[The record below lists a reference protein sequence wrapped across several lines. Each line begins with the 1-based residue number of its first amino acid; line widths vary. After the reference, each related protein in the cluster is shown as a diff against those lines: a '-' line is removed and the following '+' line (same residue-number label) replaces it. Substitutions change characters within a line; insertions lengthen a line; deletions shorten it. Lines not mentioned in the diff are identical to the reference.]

1 MIKRFFA
8 WLKSIYY
15 TPAATA
21 ETEQETV
28 MPNVLTLTLITNNS
42 AADGVSVNTAQ
53 VKVTDAN
60 GVAVVSQ
67 TVNLSAD
74 SAVTLPASV
83 VTDSTGVASFSLT
96 SATAGS
102 FPITATLPDGTSAT
116 ATLVFS
122 AVPGAATSSAS
133 DSTTA
138 TESPLA
144 SLKARIEAFVAFVEH
159 GIEVLGADAEAD
171 LVALKDKYL

>member
-21 ETEQETV
+21 ETKQETV
-28 MPNVLTLTLITNNS
+28 MPNVLALTLITNNS
-42 AADGVSVNTAQ
+42 AADGVSVNIAQ

-67 TVNLSAD
+67 TVKLSAD

-83 VTDSTGVASFSLT
+83 VTDSTGAASFSLT
-96 SATAGS
+96 SSADGS
-102 FPITATLPDGTSAT
+102 FPITATLADGISAT
-116 ATLVFS
+116 GTVVFA
-122 AVPGAATSSAS
+122 AVPLTTATVSSAS

-138 TESPLA
+138 AESPWRV
-144 SLKARIEAFVAFVEH
+144 SKPGLKHLLRLWNTVWKFS
-159 GIEVLGADAEAD
+159 VLMQK
-171 LVALKDKYL
+171 LSWWL